1 MIDAATISRELTP
14 EMADLLR
21 AGAADHLGIVCSPG
35 RVEKNWKLL
44 RELQAMGFVRFPT
57 IEQPWITDA
66 GRTAIGAPSQAQAD
80 RARFVEM
87 CSRRPRLVPERR
99 RDPRTEFDYRS
110 YRAMSYACTLVVK
123 QPDARENPAST
134 RVGRSLTSDPQ
145 YLGPKNSIVLPE
157 SEGRFVLA
165 LMPDWLIRR
174 AGFSTYALP
183 LDETDPAFTEEERK
197 LWDRLR
203 LVCYSVNA
211 RIRTA
216 GRKRPEKFRYGESA

>member
-1 MIDAATISRELTP
+1 MPAATLTRHDVSP
-14 EMADLLR
+14 EMAELLR
-21 AGAADHLGIVCSPG
+21 SGAADHLGIVCSPG
-35 RVEKNWKLL
+35 QVQKNWRLL
-44 RELQAMGFVRFPT
+44 RELQALGLVRLPT
-57 IEQPWITDA
+57 VDRPVVTDA
-66 GRTAIGAPSQAQAD
+66 GRAAVGAPSQAQVD

-110 YRAMSYACTLVVK
+110 YRSMSYACTLVMK
-123 QPDARENPAST
+123 QPDARENPPST

-145 YLGPKNSIVLPE
+145 FLGPRNSIVLQE

-165 LMPDWLIRR
+165 VMPDWLISR
-174 AGFSTYALP
+174 AGLSTYPLP
-183 LDETDPAFTEEERK
+183 LDEADPAFTDDERK

-216 GRKRPEKFRYGESA
+216 GHKRPERFRYGESA

>member
-1 MIDAATISRELTP
+1 MSAAASKERELTP

-35 RVEKNWKLL
+35 QVQKNWKLL
-44 RELQAMGFVRFPT
+44 RELQALGYVRFPT
-57 IEQPWITDA
+57 VEQPVVTDA
-66 GRTAIGAPSQAQAD
+66 GRAAIGAPSQAQID

-110 YRAMSYACTLVVK
+110 YRSMGYACTLVVK
-123 QPDARENPAST
+123 QPDPRENPAST

-145 YLGPKNSIVLPE
+145 FLGPRNSIVLPE

-165 LMPDWLIRR
+165 LMPDWLISR
-174 AGFSTYALP
+174 AGLSTYPLP
-183 LDETDPAFTEEERK
+183 LDETDPAFTDEERK

-203 LVCYSVNA
+203 QVCFSVNA

-216 GRKRPEKFRYGESA
+216 GHKKAERFRWGESA